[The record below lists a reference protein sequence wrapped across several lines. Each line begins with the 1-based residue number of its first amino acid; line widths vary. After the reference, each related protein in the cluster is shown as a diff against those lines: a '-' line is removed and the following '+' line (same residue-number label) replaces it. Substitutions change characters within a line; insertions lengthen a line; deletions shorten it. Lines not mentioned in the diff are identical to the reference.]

1 MADED
6 LLNAATFYIAE
17 IRSAMIPN
25 VQLYQSGNMQS
36 SVVIGT
42 VGDNFIDII
51 IGVPYASYTNEGSKK
66 TAGWL
71 EKTISRASRAYASN
85 VRDKSTDG
93 EAFGTD
99 KGRKEDED

>member
-1 MADED
+1 MADEE
-6 LLNAATFYIAE
+6 LINMATFFMAE

-36 SVVIGT
+36 SVVIGQ
-42 VGDNFIDII
+42 VGDDFIDIV
-51 IGVPYASYTNEGSKK
+51 IGVPYATYTNEGSKK

-71 EKTISRASRAYASN
+71 EKVISRASRCYASN

-99 KGRKEDED
+99 QGKKDEE